1 MLTPMVPVIRRGVNN
16 NTLFVLLFFHFV
28 RSFWF
33 VRMEV
38 ERIAMLSSGITTT
51 TIEPSLRQQ
60 DNVVLVLVVEYLYGS
75 SSSV

>member
-1 MLTPMVPVIRRGVNN
+1 MLMLMAMGPVVRRPVNN

-51 TIEPSLRQQ
+51 TTSVEPSHRQR
-60 DNVVLVLVVEYLYGS
+60 DTVALALVVEYL
-75 SSSV
+75 VCR